1 MPTVMPIGPIP
12 PPVDNDDMLLV
23 VCWFCWPPPDI
34 VKLGM
39 DVMGL
44 ERIDPKCT
52 FIEIIIREW
61 STFQRLEKI

>member
-1 MPTVMPIGPIP
+1 MPTVIPIGPIP

-34 VKLGM
+34 VKLGI

-44 ERIDPKCT
+44 YESGMLGIPG
-52 FIEIIIREW
+52 
-61 STFQRLEKI
+61 